1 MEILEDNKEKFGIDF
16 VENKKILN
24 QISIVCSKG
33 LKNEVAG
40 YITKFRNREIREK
53 EEQLLKE
60 NQMEKEETTTD
71 DQPITTNDEE
81 TLPKLEITS
90 QDETKEFS

>member
-1 MEILEDNKEKFGIDF
+1 ME
-16 VENKKILN
+16 
-24 QISIVCSKG
+24 Q
-33 LKNEVAG
+33 
-40 YITKFRNREIREK
+40 
-53 EEQLLKE
+53 
-60 NQMEKEETTTD
+60 EETTTD